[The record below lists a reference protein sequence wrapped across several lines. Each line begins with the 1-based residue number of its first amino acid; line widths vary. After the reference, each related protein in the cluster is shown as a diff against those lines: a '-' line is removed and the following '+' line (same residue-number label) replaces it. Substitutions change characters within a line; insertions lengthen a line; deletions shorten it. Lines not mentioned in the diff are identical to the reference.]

1 MFAHNANDRSWK
13 STAEGPCFVCPR
25 ALFCLTRGRIADT
38 LTGVWCIA
46 MNVSLLKKAARE
58 IAKRHDLELVVLFG
72 SAARGKTHKFSDV
85 DIAIKPKK
93 QVSYRDEAVME
104 MEFQR
109 ALKLG
114 NVEIVNMREV
124 KSPLL
129 QYAIASDGIVLFQ
142 ESREIFDEF
151 QIFATHLYREA
162 RPLFDLEKRY
172 VAKHIAHYAE

>member
-1 MFAHNANDRSWK
+1 
-13 STAEGPCFVCPR
+13 
-25 ALFCLTRGRIADT
+25 
-38 LTGVWCIA
+38 
-46 MNVSLLKKAARE
+46 MNMELLKKHSKM
-58 IAKRHDLELVVLFG
+58 IAKRHDLDLVVMFG
-72 SAARGKTHKFSDV
+72 SAARGKTHKLSDV

-93 QVSYRDEAVME
+93 QMSYREEAVIE

-109 ALKLG
+109 ALKRG
-114 NVEIVNMREV
+114 NVEIVNMREL

-129 QYAIASDGIVLFQ
+129 QYAIATDGIVLFQ

-151 QIFATHLYREA
+151 QILATHLYREA